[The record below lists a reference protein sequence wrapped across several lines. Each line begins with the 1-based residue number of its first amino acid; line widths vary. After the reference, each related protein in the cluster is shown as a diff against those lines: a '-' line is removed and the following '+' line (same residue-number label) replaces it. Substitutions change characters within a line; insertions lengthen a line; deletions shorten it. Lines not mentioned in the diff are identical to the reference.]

1 MKTKNKI
8 TNEKK
13 KKKKKERKKRRTWD
27 LSKKDFIGEGAVD
40 IGGVEEGDA
49 GVDGMVDESDHV
61 FFGLGKA
68 IEGGGHAHAA
78 EALC

>member
-13 KKKKKERKKRRTWD
+13 KKKKKKRKNITTWAR
-27 LSKKDFIGEGAVD
+27 SKKDFIGEGAVD